1 MTNPGPSKT
10 AVVILNYNG
19 AHWLQAFLAG
29 VVEHSRDW
37 ASVWVADNGSTDSSK
52 EQANAIPE
60 VHWLDLGQ
68 NYGFAEGYNRAIAH
82 IQAEY
87 IVLLNSDVEIKSPW
101 LQPLLEFMETNPD
114 YAACQPKIKA
124 QLEPSHFE
132 YAGASGGF
140 IDAVGFPYCRG
151 RVFYTTEKDEGQY
164 NSRMDIHWASG
175 CCLLIRRKAY
185 IQVGG
190 LDGDFFAHMEEIDL
204 CWRLLSSNYQIA
216 AIPESVVY
224 HVGGGTLSQGSPKKT
239 YLNVRNNL
247 LMLAKNMPAGR
258 LAWILPFRLV
268 LDGIGSLRFLKEKG
282 GFRHILAVIEGHWA
296 FYFRLPTTLKKRK
309 KIAQKKADFLSP
321 FLLVQRYF
329 LMGEK
334 TFAQLHPPKKIG

>member
-1 MTNPGPSKT
+1 MTHTGSSKT

-19 AHWLQAFLAG
+19 AHWLQAFLKG
-29 VVEHSRDW
+29 VVTYSQDL
-37 ASVWVADNGSTDSSK
+37 ATVWVADNGSTDTSK
-52 EQANAIPE
+52 DTANALPE
-60 VHWLDLGQ
+60 VQWLDLGQ
-68 NYGFAEGYNRAIAH
+68 NYGFAEGYNRAIAQ

-101 LQPLLEFMETNPD
+101 LKPMLEFLDANPS

-132 YAGASGGF
+132 YAGACGGF
-140 IDAVGFPYCRG
+140 IDSVGFPYCRG

-164 NSRMDIHWASG
+164 DDRMDIHWASG
-175 CCLLIRRKAY
+175 CCLLIRRSAY
-185 IQVGG
+185 LEVGG

-224 HVGGGTLSQGSPKKT
+224 HVGGGTLALGSPKKT

-247 LMLAKNMPAGR
+247 LMLAKNMPTAR
-258 LAWILPFRLV
+258 LVWILPFRLM

-282 GFRHILAVIEGHWA
+282 GIRHIIAVVQGHWA
-296 FYFRLPTTLKKRK
+296 FYFRLPSTLKKRK
-309 KIAQKKADFLSP
+309 NIAQKKVNFLSP

-329 LMGEK
+329 LMGQK
-334 TFAQLHPPKKIG
+334 TFVQLHKKN